1 ETGSAGRHCA
11 DWTARSETLLKNRQT
26 KRTLWKDL
34 QDDKALT
41 MQERKQLWELDLL
54 KEGFPVD
61 VAKAN
66 LEGWQ
71 YLQGLAD
78 KHQEQLVKFTHDR
91 AMLQKSF
98 DLAAVNHQYAI
109 EMEERKHKHAIEDQ
123 ERMLSTY
130 RKEDLRSM
138 GQQWFLYGTLPRTY
152 GKAGVLVQ
160 AEVIKEGNEWAKSQG
175 IDPMSRPQVQ
185 AEVTSAKSALTK
197 LRGVNAIQMA
207 AIRRLDGHL
216 DALVGL
222 SEKVPRSEIHAVN
235 EAILKGQR
243 EYAGSPDAAAYVF
256 QSFEAGTELSRVVV
270 GTAQGDQATR
280 EEGRKQFAAGL
291 ANNQVKA
298 VVDQVRQNAHRNIDT
313 NRESERALVSIIE
326 SAGGYKQGGAE
337 STPKGETKTLTVPG
351 VGEVKVTVTP

>member
-1 ETGSAGRHCA
+1 
-11 DWTARSETLLKNRQT
+11 
-26 KRTLWKDL
+26 
-34 QDDKALT
+34 
-41 MQERKQLWELDLL
+41 
-54 KEGFPVD
+54 
-61 VAKAN
+61 
-66 LEGWQ
+66 
-71 YLQGLAD
+71 LA
-78 KHQEQLVKFTHDR
+78 HDR

-152 GKAGVLVQ
+152 GKPGVLVQ

-185 AEVTSAKSALTK
+185 AEVSSAKSALTK

-216 DALVGL
+216 DALVRL

-256 QSFEAGTELSRVVV
+256 QSFEAGMELSRVVV

-313 NRESERALVSIIE
+313 NRESERALVAIIE
-326 SAGGYKQGGAE
+326 SAGGYKQAEAGAA
-337 STPKGETKTLTVPG
+337 PKGETKTLTVPG